1 MPISKT
7 THKWLAIAHADLR
20 DATALLEYE
29 DRFLRLIVFAAQQS
43 AEKSIKSFLTHQ
55 KCRFPN
61 THDIENLLKIVE
73 QKNPE
78 LAKNLHEANYLT
90 AYAIAFRYPDAA
102 TEELNH
108 VLALKAVGI
117 AERTMKLILEILVK
131 T

>member
-1 MPISKT
+1 MPISKIT
-7 THKWLAIAHADLR
+7 KKWLAIAQADLR
-20 DATALLEYE
+20 DAKGLLEYE

-61 THDIENLLKIVE
+61 SHDIENLLKIVR

-78 LAKNLHEANYLT
+78 LAENLYDANRLT

-102 TEELNH
+102 TEDLDLA
-108 VLALKAVGI
+108 LALKAVAI
-117 AERTMKLILEILVK
+117 AERTMKIILEVLDK
-131 T
+131 A